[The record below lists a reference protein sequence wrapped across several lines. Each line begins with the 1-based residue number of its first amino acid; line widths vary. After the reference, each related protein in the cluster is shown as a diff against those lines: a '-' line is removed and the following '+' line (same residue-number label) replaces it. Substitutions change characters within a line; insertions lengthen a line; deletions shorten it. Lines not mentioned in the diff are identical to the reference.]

1 MSVTIVICQNQLKKL
16 VYVSL
21 FCITDRIS
29 FGRWID
35 RIVEYTNIIE
45 ACNFSHLEIFNKRL
59 ANLWLLH

>member
-1 MSVTIVICQNQLKKL
+1 MSVTIFICQNQSKKIGL
-16 VYVSL
+16 CI

-45 ACNFSHLEIFNKRL
+45 ARNFIHLEIFNKRL